1 MRIEMSIMELE
12 GRSALVTGATSG
24 IGRETAVRLA
34 RAGAEVIVSG
44 RNAERGA
51 ETVAAIEAHGV
62 KARFVAVDLA
72 DLDSVGHLAE
82 EAADVDILVNNAGI
96 YEFLPTTEQ
105 DVASFDAMFG
115 VNVRAPYFLTKA
127 IAPKMAA
134 RGEGS
139 IVNVSTMVA
148 ELGMPTA
155 SVYSATKA
163 ALASLTRTWV
173 AEFSPSGVR
182 VNTVGVGPTLTE
194 GTGAEMSE
202 AVGSTTPM
210 NRYADVKEI
219 GEVIVF
225 LASPRASYVTGA
237 NVAVDGG
244 RTAV

>member
-1 MRIEMSIMELE
+1 MSIMELE
-12 GRSALVTGATSG
+12 GRRALVTGATSG
-24 IGRETAVRLA
+24 IGRETAVQLA
-34 RAGAEVIVSG
+34 RAGAEVIVAG

-51 ETVAAIEAHGV
+51 ETVAAIEADGG
-62 KARFVAVDLA
+62 KARFVSVDMT

-82 EAADVDILVNNAGI
+82 EAADADVLVNNAGV
-96 YEFLPTTEQ
+96 YEFTPTTEQ
-105 DVASFDAMFG
+105 GVESFDQMFS

-139 IVNVSTMVA
+139 IINVGTMVA
-148 ELGMPTA
+148 DFGMPT
-155 SVYSATKA
+155 SSTYSATKA
-163 ALASLTRTWV
+163 ALASLTKTWV

-194 GTGAEMSE
+194 GTGVEMSE
-202 AVGSTTPM
+202 TVGAMTPM
-210 NRYADVKEI
+210 ARYADVKEI
-219 GEVIVF
+219 AEVITF

>member
-1 MRIEMSIMELE
+1 
-12 GRSALVTGATSG
+12 VTGATSG
-24 IGRETAVRLA
+24 IGREVAVQLA

-51 ETVAAIEAHGV
+51 ETVAAIEADGG
-62 KARFVAVDLA
+62 KARFVAVDLT

-82 EAADVDILVNNAGI
+82 EAADADVLVNNAGI
-96 YEFLPTTEQ
+96 YEFVPTTGQ
-105 DVASFDAMFG
+105 GVASFDAMFS
-115 VNVRAPYFLTKA
+115 VNVRAPYFLTQA

-134 RGEGS
+134 RGTGS
-139 IVNVSTMVA
+139 IINVSTMVA
-148 ELGMPTA
+148 GFGMPNA
-155 SVYSATKA
+155 STYSATKA
-163 ALASLTRTWV
+163 ALASLTKTWV

-194 GTGAEMSE
+194 GTGVEMSE
-202 AVGSTTPM
+202 TVGAMTPM
-210 NRYADVKEI
+210 ARYADVKEI

>member
-1 MRIEMSIMELE
+1 MSIMELE
-12 GRSALVTGATSG
+12 GRTALVTGATSG
-24 IGRETAVRLA
+24 IGREAAVQLA
-34 RAGAEVIVSG
+34 RAGAEV
-44 RNAERGA
+44 
-51 ETVAAIEAHGV
+51 
-62 KARFVAVDLA
+62 
-72 DLDSVGHLAE
+72 VGNLAE
-82 EAADVDILVNNAGI
+82 EAADADILVNNAGI

-105 DVASFDAMFG
+105 DVASFDAMFS

-148 ELGMPTA
+148 EFGMPT
-155 SVYSATKA
+155 SSTYSATKA

-173 AEFSPSGVR
+173 AEFGPSGVR

-194 GTGAEMSE
+194 GTGIEMSE
-202 AVGSTTPM
+202 TVGGTTPM
-210 NRYADVKEI
+210 ARYADVKEI
-219 GEVIVF
+219 GKVITF